1 MPSAYVENYGINNI
15 AVAGPITLTPDGY
28 VGRPIV
34 LRLAGGITVNL
45 PKATGSGNKYEFVVG
60 ITFTGNGIIRVI
72 DSVDII
78 QGYAFVNGAALA
90 FFGTTG
96 TSDTITF
103 NGTTTGG
110 LIGSRAILHDTA
122 AGVWTCE
129 VFSIGSGTAA
139 TPFSATV

>member
-1 MPSAYVENYGINNI
+1 MPSAYQENYGVNNV
-15 AVAGPITLTPDGY
+15 AVAGPLSITADGY

-34 LRLAGGITVNL
+34 LRLATGITINL

-60 ITFTGNGIIRVI
+60 VTFTGNGIIRVV
-72 DSVDII
+72 DAVDIM

-96 TSDTITF
+96 TSDTITL

-110 LIGSRAILHDTA
+110 LIGTRVIVHDTA
-122 AGVWTCE
+122 ATVWTVE
-129 VFSIGSGTAA
+129 VNGIGSGTAA